1 MQYFKLEE
9 CKCKKCLHASRTNL
23 SGFCRSILFVT
34 CCWSQ
39 DDQVGSGYL
48 LFFVS
53 KGYPAFFKSTVQ
65 LLVHKLVTACSGV
78 QKVDLVSCE
87 PWIVSFPLQSGLLNF
102 KCSCER
108 VRVGNQFTANTP
120 FLKYLRKTMGFYQ
133 SD

>member
-1 MQYFKLEE
+1 MQN
-9 CKCKKCLHASRTNL
+9 KCLHASRTNL
-23 SGFCRSILFVT
+23 SGL
-34 CCWSQ
+34 SQ
-39 DDQVGSGYL
+39 YCANTARGHMLEDDQVGSGYL

-108 VRVGNQFTANTP
+108 VRVGNQFTAYTP
-120 FLKYLRKTMGFYQ
+120 FLKYLRKTMGLYQ

>member
-1 MQYFKLEE
+1 MQYCGNTAHGHRLE
-9 CKCKKCLHASRTNL
+9 
-23 SGFCRSILFVT
+23 
-34 CCWSQ
+34 
-39 DDQVGSGYL
+39 DDQVVSDYL

-53 KGYPAFFKSTVQ
+53 KGYPSFFKSIVQ

-108 VRVGNQFTANTP
+108 VRVRNQFTACTP
-120 FLKYLRKTMGFYQ
+120 LLKHLRKRIGFISVKYYYALKWKLV
-133 SD
+133 SNTGIKI